1 MKLTRY
7 FFICVIFIGNFGFT
21 QTLLDQKRDAFT
33 SFSGFSNGSISLMA
47 MDVATGA
54 TVVEYNSQTALP
66 TASTMK
72 LFSTASAIE
81 LLGTNYKAKTSIY
94 YEGIISADSILN
106 GNIWIIGGGDMT
118 LGSMYFNEEGK
129 QSQFLAQWSKAIQ
142 QAGIKTISGSII
154 ADASKFGYEG
164 APDGWNWSDM
174 GNYYGAGFSGLTIY
188 DNMLKYH
195 FKTGAAGK
203 TTLLTHT
210 FPTVENFTF
219 HNYIVSANVK
229 GDNSYIY
236 GAPYS
241 LDRFGTGKLPVN
253 TGDFMVKGSLPDPEY
268 QVAYELYQSLIE
280 QGILVKGSA
289 MAKRHHDDLATSNN
303 LQLINSF
310 EGKSVL
316 DIATITNHKSINLF
330 AEGLLCSVGF
340 IKTGNGSSDAS
351 CNYIESYWSSKLA
364 VNGLH
369 INDGSG
375 LSRTNAV
382 SASHFCLL
390 LKSMYESKNYA
401 AFLSTLPIAGES
413 GTLKNVC
420 RNQAAH
426 GRLKAKSGTMNRI
439 KSYAGYIETKS
450 GKTLAVAIIVN
461 NYTCSTST
469 VVDEMEKVFN
479 ALVEY

>member
-7 FFICVIFIGNFGFT
+7 FFICVIFIGNFGFS
-21 QTLLDQKRDAFT
+21 QSSLSQKRDAFT
-33 SFSGFSNGSISLMA
+33 SFQGFANGSISLMA
-47 MDVATGA
+47 LDVSTGA
-54 TVVEYNSQTALP
+54 TVIEHNSQTALP

-81 LLGTNYKAKTSIY
+81 LLGPNYKAKTSIY
-94 YEGIISADSILN
+94 YEGVISADSVLN
-106 GNIWIIGGGDMT
+106 GNIWIVGGGDMT
-118 LGSMYFNEEGK
+118 LGSMYFTEEGK
-129 QSQFLAQWSKAIQ
+129 QSEFLIQWSRAIQ
-142 QAGIKTISGSII
+142 KAGIKSISGSII

-174 GNYYGAGFSGLTIY
+174 GNYYGAGFSGLTVY

-195 FKTGAAGK
+195 FKTDAVGK
-203 TTLLTHT
+203 TALLTFT
-210 FPTVENFTF
+210 FPTIENLIF
-219 HNYIVSANVK
+219 HNYIESATVK

-241 LDRFGTGKLPVN
+241 LDRFGTGKLPAN
-253 TGDFMVKGSLPDPEY
+253 NGDFLVKGSLPDPEF
-268 QVAYELYQSLIE
+268 QVAYELFQALS
-280 QGILVKGSA
+280 QNGIIVKGTA
-289 MAKRHHDDLATSNN
+289 MAKRHHDEMTTSSN
-303 LQLINSF
+303 LQLIQAF
-310 EGKSVL
+310 EGESVL

-340 IKTGNGSSDAS
+340 GKTGNGSSAAS
-351 CNYIESYWSSKLA
+351 CNYIESYWSSKLNA
-364 VNGLH
+364 TGLH

-382 SASHFCLL
+382 SASHFCAL

-439 KSYAGYIETKS
+439 KSYSGYIETKS